1 MCCGGAAGDGKAA
14 VAEVPFVGEGVV
26 AGVGGDRAQ
35 LNALAFVDD
44 GAAGDGGDGGGGV
57 IDAEGLGLADSAAV
71 GVADGEGDGVVA
83 VVREGMCDGLASERG
98 GCRR

>member
-1 MCCGGAAGDGKAA
+1 MPALFLP
-14 VAEVPFVGEGVV
+14 ESQLVPFVGERVI
-26 AGVGGDRAQ
+26 ARVGGYCAQ
-35 LNALAFVDD
+35 LNALAFVN
-44 GAAGDGGDGGGGV
+44 GSAAGDGGDGGGGV
-57 IDAEGLGLADSAAV
+57 IDAEGLGLAGDAAV